1 MLFVHEVH
9 RVVGAREEAFEAAY
23 RDEWLPRLAKSDDA
37 RLLYFLHHAH
47 GSGRA
52 YVAVTI
58 TAVRDGGAYERLLE
72 RVQTGDLRE
81 WAAEIDGSRHE
92 VNGKLLVSVPWSPW
106 NDFELSS
113 VPVEAADHPLTLFM
127 EDTAWPREAMLDDY
141 LDAARNHYAP
151 SLAEGRHSGRA
162 LLELQAV
169 FQTAWGSGRRREVVL
184 WQKVVEPQRI
194 TALLTTEVPAEYRAP
209 GTWMHDA
216 LRVRDDWESRLL
228 RTSSWSPLY

>member
-9 RVVGAREEAFEAAY
+9 RVAGAREAEFESAI
-23 RDEWLPRLAKSDDA
+23 RDGWMPALARDDDA

-52 YVAVTI
+52 YVVVTI
-58 TAVRDGGAYERLLE
+58 TALRDGAAYARLVE

-81 WAAEIDGSRHE
+81 WAAAIDRNRHA
-92 VNGKLLVSVPWSPW
+92 VQGKVLAQVPWSPMH
-106 NDFELSS
+106 ELDLAA
-113 VPVEAADHPLTLFM
+113 VPTDGGDRPLSLFM
-127 EDTAWPREAMLDDY
+127 EDTAWPHEAMLDDY
-141 LDAARNHYAP
+141 LTAAHDHYAP
-151 SLAEGRHSGRA
+151 SLAEGRHGGRA

-169 FQTAWGSGRRREVVL
+169 FQTAWGAGRRREVVL
-184 WQKVVEPQRI
+184 WQKVIEPARI
-194 TALLTTEVPAEYRAP
+194 AGLLTTEIPAEHRGP

-228 RTSSWSPLY
+228 RTSSWSPLC

>member
-9 RVVGAREEAFEAAY
+9 RVAGAREHEFEAAY
-23 RDEWLPRLAKSDDA
+23 REGWMPALARDDDA

-52 YVAVTI
+52 YVVVTI
-58 TAVRDGGAYERLLE
+58 TVVRDGAAYQRLVE

-81 WAAEIDGSRHE
+81 WAAAIDRNRHG
-92 VNGKLLVSVPWSPW
+92 VDGKVLVQVPWSPMH
-106 NDFELSS
+106 ELDLATI
-113 VPVEAADHPLTLFM
+113 PVEGGERPLSLFM
-127 EDTAWPREAMLDDY
+127 EDTAWPHEAMLDEY
-141 LDAARNHYAP
+141 LTAAHDHYAP
-151 SLAEGRHSGRA
+151 SLAEGRHGGRA

-184 WQKVVEPQRI
+184 WQKVIEPSRI
-194 TALLTTEVPAEYRAP
+194 SGLLTTEIPAEHRGP

-228 RTSSWSPLY
+228 RTSSWSPLC